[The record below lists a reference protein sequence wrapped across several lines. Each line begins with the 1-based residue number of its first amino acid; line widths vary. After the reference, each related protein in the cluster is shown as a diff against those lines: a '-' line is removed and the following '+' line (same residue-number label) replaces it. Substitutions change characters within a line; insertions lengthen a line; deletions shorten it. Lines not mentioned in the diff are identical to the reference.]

1 MRRVRRARRLRV
13 VGLDASHEVRAARAD
28 LRHQRRERRA
38 ELSDERLLALRAAR
52 ELLRRRHLALER
64 RLEPALGGA
73 AHEREHV
80 VREPVAIPI
89 DEARDVVGHLAG
101 VVGDRERIGSPRPRV
116 AQHARDLV
124 VLDDLT
130 QEVVVG
136 AVAQTALLIDQRQ
149 QACAHVEACLIHS
162 ADARSRV
169 WFAHRRACRA
179 VCAARPSC
187 RRCEYPRTRRP
198 PSRTRLAQG
207 R

>member
-1 MRRVRRARRLRV
+1 MRWVRRAPRLRV

-64 RLEPALGGA
+64 RLEPPLGGA

-80 VREPVAIPI
+80 VREPVAIAV

-116 AQHARDLV
+116 AQHVRDLV
-124 VLDDLT
+124 VLDDL
-130 QEVVVG
+130 
-136 AVAQTALLIDQRQ
+136 A
-149 QACAHVEACLIHS
+149 
-162 ADARSRV
+162 
-169 WFAHRRACRA
+169 
-179 VCAARPSC
+179 
-187 RRCEYPRTRRP
+187 
-198 PSRTRLAQG
+198 
-207 R
+207 